1 MSDTNDKGFTVRDK
15 RFSASEDS
23 DKQHSEDNI
32 ESQKKQEQ
40 ADQATEASESS
51 RQASKE
57 PPPLPEI
64 NFSTF
69 IISLSSSAMFHF
81 GEIPD
86 PATNKKQRNLPL
98 AKQTIDI
105 LGIIQEKTRGNLT
118 EEENKL
124 LDNLLYDLR
133 MRYVEENKKEKS

>member
-1 MSDTNDKGFTVRDK
+1 MSDANDKGFTVRDK
-15 RFSASEDS
+15 RFSVSDDS
-23 DKQHSEDNI
+23 DKKQEASAGEPQINEKDTAGSS
-32 ESQKKQEQ
+32 ESQQKTS
-40 ADQATEASESS
+40 AES
-51 RQASKE
+51 
-57 PPPLPEI
+57 PPLPEI

-86 PATNKKQRNLPL
+86 PTTNTKQKNLPL

-105 LGIIQEKTRGNLT
+105 LGVIQEKTKGNLT
-118 EEENKL
+118 EEEHKL

-133 MRYVEENKKEKS
+133 MRFVEENKKENT